1 MASNAPGKC
10 CTEITFHTGE
20 TVGTFQ
26 TLHGVE
32 TYVTGKEN
40 PSSRVVVIVTDIYGH
55 NLKNVNLIADKL
67 AKVGKYQVYIPD
79 ILKGD
84 PYDAT
89 KGFEEFPNW
98 MSNHDPAETQATV
111 ERFLKGIHSELS
123 PSFVGLIGYCFGAK
137 YAIQQIT
144 EDGLANAA
152 AVAHPSFVTMEEVE
166 AIAKPILIS
175 SAEIDQIYP
184 AELRQATEAKLAEI
198 KARYQTDLFS
208 GVSHGYACR
217 GDMSDPQVRYA
228 AEKTLLD
235 QIHWFSMF

>member
-1 MASNAPGKC
+1 MASHPPGKC

-20 TVGTFQ
+20 TVGTLE

-40 PSSRVVVIVTDIYGH
+40 SSSRVIVILTDVYGH

-84 PYDAT
+84 PYDSS
-89 KGFEEFPNW
+89 KGFEHFPVW
-98 MSNHDPAETQATV
+98 MENHDPAETQATV
-111 ERFLKGIHSELS
+111 GKFLKGIHNDLS

-144 EDGLANAA
+144 KDGPADAA
-152 AVAHPSFVTMEEVE
+152 AVAHPSFVTMDEVE

-175 SAEIDQIYP
+175 SAETDQIYP
-184 AELRQATEAKLAEI
+184 PDLRAATEAKLAEI

-217 GDMSDPQVRYA
+217 GDMNDPLVRYA

>member
-1 MASNAPGKC
+1 MASNPPGKC

-20 TVGTFQ
+20 TTGSLK

-32 TYVTGKEN
+32 SYVTGLNN
-40 PSSRVVVIVTDIYGH
+40 PSSRVIVIITDIYGH
-55 NLKNVNLIADKL
+55 TLKNVHLIADKL
-67 AKVGKYQVYIPD
+67 AELGKYQVYIPD

-84 PYDAT
+84 PFDANAEFDKLPDWLSIHT
-89 KGFEEFPNW
+89 QEEV
-98 MSNHDPAETQATV
+98 QGIV
-111 ERFLKGIHSELS
+111 EKFVTGIRSELS

-137 YAIQQIT
+137 YAIQQLT

-152 AVAHPSFVTMEEVE
+152 AVAHPSFVTLEEVA
-166 AIAKPILIS
+166 AITKPILIS
-175 SAEIDQIYP
+175 SAETDPIYTV
-184 AELRQATEAKLAEI
+184 ELRHATEAKLAEI

-208 GVSHGYACR
+208 GVAHGYACR